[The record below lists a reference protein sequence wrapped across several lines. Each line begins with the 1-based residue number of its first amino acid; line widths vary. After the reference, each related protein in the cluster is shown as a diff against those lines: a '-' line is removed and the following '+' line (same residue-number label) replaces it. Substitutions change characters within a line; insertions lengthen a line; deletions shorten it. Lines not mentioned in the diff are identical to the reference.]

1 MLITIKEGV
10 AKKCPGITSFTL
22 EFEYNANIVELVKQL
37 DGACYDKKTRTWE
50 IPVLVLSKLL
60 DSVAELADVS
70 LHLKKDKVVS
80 KKQYRLKKYKTTP
93 FKHQI
98 EAIQYGL
105 TNEKFLLTDAPGLG
119 KTATVIHLAEELKS
133 REGIKHCLVVCGINA
148 LKSNWAKEI
157 TKHSNLDSVIIG
169 RKVTKTG
176 NITTTSVAERIKQ
189 LKKKIP
195 EFFVIINIESL
206 RNDEVIKVLLDGPNK
221 YDMIVADE
229 VHKFKNCQAAQTK
242 NFLKLNKATHRIG
255 LTGTLLLNSPLDAYV
270 PLKWLGYEHSSYTTF
285 RYFYCVYDNMFHN
298 ILMGYKNTDL
308 LKQQLQTCSL
318 RRTKDLLELP
328 PKTVIKEYVE
338 MDDTQADFYEQVKNG
353 IRDQVD
359 KVRLTTANVLALT
372 ARLRQA
378 TVCPS
383 ILSTENIPSAKLDRC
398 CQLVEDI
405 VSNGDKVVIFS
416 TFKEPLYVLHER
428 LKQYNPVLGTGDL
441 KDSDVSH
448 NIDLFQTD
456 DKYKVFLGTHSK
468 IGTGVTLTAA
478 SYGIFLDELWVPAD
492 NLQSEDRLHRIG
504 THDKVFIYYL
514 ITKDTIDEHVDE
526 VANDKSIVT
535 DYIIDGSVPEKAVN
549 KLRELI
555 LDI

>member
-1 MLITIKEGV
+1 M
-10 AKKCPGITSFTL
+10 
-22 EFEYNANIVELVKQL
+22 
-37 DGACYDKKTRTWE
+37 
-50 IPVLVLSKLL
+50 
-60 DSVAELADVS
+60 
-70 LHLKKDKVVS
+70 
-80 KKQYRLKKYKTTP
+80 
-93 FKHQI
+93 
-98 EAIQYGL
+98 
-105 TNEKFLLTDAPGLG
+105 
-119 KTATVIHLAEELKS
+119 
-133 REGIKHCLVVCGINA
+133 
-148 LKSNWAKEI
+148 
-157 TKHSNLDSVIIG
+157 
-169 RKVTKTG
+169 
-176 NITTTSVAERIKQ
+176 
-189 LKKKIP
+189 
-195 EFFVIINIESL
+195 
-206 RNDEVIKVLLDGPNK
+206 
-221 YDMIVADE
+221 
-229 VHKFKNCQAAQTK
+229 
-242 NFLKLNKATHRIG
+242 
-255 LTGTLLLNSPLDAYV
+255 
-270 PLKWLGYEHSSYTTF
+270 
-285 RYFYCVYDNMFHN
+285 
-298 ILMGYKNTDL
+298 
-308 LKQQLQTCSL
+308 
-318 RRTKDLLELP
+318 LELP

-338 MDDTQADFYEQVKNG
+338 MDDAQADFYEQVKNG

-428 LKQYNPVLGTGDL
+428 LKQYNPVIGTGDL

-504 THDKVFIYYL
+504 TQDKVFIYYL